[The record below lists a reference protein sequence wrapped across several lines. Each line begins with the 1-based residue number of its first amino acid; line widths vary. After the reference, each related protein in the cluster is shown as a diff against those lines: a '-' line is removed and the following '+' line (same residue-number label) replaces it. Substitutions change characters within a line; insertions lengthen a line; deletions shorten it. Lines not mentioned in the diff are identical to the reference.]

1 MENTPR
7 NIVLQ
12 VGSLLA
18 LYISTSFFI
27 TLVFGLINLA
37 YPDAAD
43 SYWNIESAAD
53 SVRLGIAVLIV
64 SLPTYLVLMR
74 LVNTHRREAQAS
86 LYQNLTKWLIYLS
99 LLFGGLVLLGTLA
112 TTIYTFLNGDITTR
126 FILKAATIIGVVGIA
141 FHYYLLDARG
151 YWVKNEQK
159 SVMFGIGVGIV
170 AFVAIAFGFQFI
182 ETPAV
187 VREMK
192 LDEQQVN
199 DLRTIQWQLESY
211 LATSSTTPAT
221 LDEAYGDLG
230 PAPTAPEGRDAY
242 SYEVTATGFKLCAT
256 FARDNSNEYAT
267 GFSDPALRIKNS
279 ENWNYKAGRYCFDRA
294 VK

>member
-18 LYISTSFFI
+18 LYISISFFI
-27 TLVFGLINLA
+27 TLLFGLINLMH
-37 YPDAAD
+37 PDATD

-74 LVNTHRREAQAS
+74 LVNSHRRETQTTT
-86 LYQNLTKWLIYLS
+86 YQHLTKWLIYLS
-99 LLFGGLVLLGTLA
+99 LLVGGLILLGTLA
-112 TTIYTFLNGDITTR
+112 TTIYTFLNGEITTR
-126 FILKAATIIGVVGIA
+126 FILKATTIIGVVGLA

-159 SVMFGIGVGIV
+159 SIMYGIGIGLAVFTAV
-170 AFVAIAFGFQFI
+170 AFGFQYI

-199 DLRTIQWQLESY
+199 DLRNIQWQLESY
-211 LATSSTTPAT
+211 LTTSSTTPTT

-230 PAPTAPEGRDAY
+230 PALTAPEGRDAY

-279 ENWNYKAGRYCFDRA
+279 ENWNYKAGRYCFDRV

>member
-27 TLVFGLINLA
+27 TLVFGLINLMH
-37 YPDAAD
+37 PDPAD

-64 SLPTYLVLMR
+64 SLPTYLVLVR
-74 LVNTHRREAQAS
+74 LVNKHRREAQTAT
-86 LYQNLTKWLIYLS
+86 YQHLTKWLIYLS
-99 LLFGGLVLLGTLA
+99 LLVGGLVLLGTLA
-112 TTIYTFLNGDITTR
+112 TTIYTFLNGEITTR
-126 FILKAATIIGVVGIA
+126 FILKAATIVGVVGLA

-151 YWVKNEQK
+151 YWVENEQK
-159 SVMFGIGVGIV
+159 SIMFGIGVGLL
-170 AFVAIAFGFQFI
+170 AFAAIAFGFQHI
-182 ETPAV
+182 ETPAA

-199 DLRTIQWQLESY
+199 DLRNIQWQVESY
-211 LATSSTTPAT
+211 LATSSTSPAT
-221 LDEAYGDLG
+221 LDEAYGNQGDM
-230 PAPTAPEGRDAY
+230 PQAPEGREAY
-242 SYEVTATGFKLCAT
+242 SYEVTETGFKLCAS
-256 FARDNSNEYAT
+256 FSRDYVNEFGSNY
-267 GFSDPALRIKNS
+267 SDPALRIKNA
-279 ENWNYKAGRYCFDRA
+279 ENWNYKAGRYCFERT
-294 VK
+294 VR